1 MAYYRKRSNGWRAE
15 IAILGTRDSATWPT
29 KAQAVAWATETEA
42 RIRADH
48 ARGHTAAPPA
58 KLTVYELIS
67 DYIAKRLPQKKGAEK
82 EALRLARFGRELA
95 WVGEFASSI
104 TQQHIATW
112 RDGRLTEVQP
122 SSVNRELN
130 LLSALFA
137 HAVEIRACTVNPVR
151 GLRRPRN
158 PPARDRDINHAEIDA
173 MLAALDYQPG
183 ATPTKKIHYIAMA
196 LLFALETGM
205 RAGEITA
212 LTWDRVLLE
221 QRYLTLLDT
230 KNGDSRQVPLSTAAI
245 TILNL
250 LPRAQGPCFA
260 ITAASLDTL
269 WRRARRR
276 AAERLPSVVDLHF
289 HDSRHAAVTRLAR
302 LLSPLDLARMIGHRD
317 LNSLM
322 IYYNASATDI
332 AGRLG

>member
-15 IAILGTRDSATWPT
+15 IAILGIRDSATWPT
-29 KAQAVAWATETEA
+29 KAQAIAWATEIEA

-48 ARGHTAAPPA
+48 ARGHHTQLPA
-58 KLTVYELIS
+58 KITVYELIH

-82 EALRLARFGRELA
+82 EGLRLTRFSRELT
-95 WVGEFASSI
+95 WVGEYASSI

-137 HAVEIRACTVNPVR
+137 HAVEIRACTINPVR

-158 PPARDRDINHAEIDA
+158 PPARDRDISQAEIDA
-173 MLAALDYQPG
+173 MLTALDYQPG

-196 LLFALETGM
+196 MLFAMETGM
-205 RAGEITA
+205 RAGEITELA
-212 LTWDRVLLE
+212 WDRVLLE
-221 QRYLTLLDT
+221 QRYITLLDT

-245 TILNL
+245 NILNL
-250 LPRAQGPCFA
+250 LPRAHGPCFA

-269 WRRARRR
+269 WRRARKR

-289 HDSRHAAVTRLAR
+289 HDTRHAAVTRLANR
-302 LLSPLDLARMIGHRD
+302 LDVLALARMIGHRD
-317 LNSLM
+317 IKSLM
-322 IYYNASATDI
+322 IYYNPSASQLAQL
-332 AGRLG
+332 LG